1 MSVRKT
7 MGVSGAPVGGSW
19 PLKLCLDVTVLWP
32 MGKTASSHR
41 QEVDRKDLSRGQTQA
56 TRM

>member
-1 MSVRKT
+1 
-7 MGVSGAPVGGSW
+7 MGVPGAPVGGSW

-56 TRM
+56 SRM

>member
-1 MSVRKT
+1 MSVRKA
-7 MGVSGAPVGGSW
+7 MGVPGTPVGGSW
-19 PLKLCLDVTVLWP
+19 PLKLCLDVTV
-32 MGKTASSHR
+32 GKTASSHR